1 MKGEGTWRMPIYG
14 HRAVACG
21 STGGK
26 GGRGLSQHNTMYGQK
41 GRGLMFACIYGREAW
56 LCVAPIYGQKGRG
69 FKVRVTSIY
78 VQKGA
83 WPIGCSIHGMGAWL
97 SLA

>member
-1 MKGEGTWRMPIYG
+1 MWRMPIYG

-26 GGRGLSQHNTMYGQK
+26 GGRGLSQHNTIYGQK
-41 GRGLMFACIYGREAW
+41 GRGLTFACIYGRETW
-56 LCVAPIYGQKGRG
+56 LCVAP
-69 FKVRVTSIY
+69 IY